1 MKPVLAVLAAMLV
14 GGLVGAGGGGLLGLV
29 VGVLALWAGQRLQQ
43 LATRL
48 DGVERR
54 LAEREAE
61 IARLREREFAA
72 RGEPANDG
80 GAPSRPAADASP
92 VIPDTTSDAVAPSVA
107 APDPRTSAPPAPVA
121 PRAPAAARA
130 TSAWGP
136 ADGSQEI
143 RETAPAPSGWAQ
155 SGAAP
160 ASPSGLAPLEALAGA
175 VRDWFMGGNTL
186 VRVGVVVLFFGVAFL
201 LRYVAERTELPIELR
216 LAGVALGAIGLL
228 GVGWRLRRR
237 RPGYALTIQGGAV
250 GILYLTVFAA
260 LRLYA
265 LLPPA
270 AAFALLV
277 AVTVFAVALAVLQDS
292 LAFALFST
300 LGAFLAPILA
310 STGQGDHVTLFGYYL
325 VLTAGLVGIAWFKA
339 WRPLMLLGFLATFV
353 VATAWGVLRYRAD
366 LFASTEPFLVLFFLA
381 YVAIAVLFA
390 LRQAPD
396 LKGYVDG
403 TLVFGPPVAA
413 FALQSA
419 MLHDARFRLA
429 FSALCAGGLYVGL
442 AALLWRRH
450 RGTLRLLV
458 ESFLALGI
466 AFLTL
471 AIPLAIDGHWTA
483 ATWALEGAA
492 LLWVGCRQDRRLAR
506 ASGVLLQW
514 AAGLIFWRG
523 LDLPAQ
529 AWPLLNSQWL
539 GGVMVAAAALVSARM
554 LARARLRLRDYEL
567 PVAGLMFTW
576 GFGWWLASG
585 LAELDRLL
593 DGAAMPAAT
602 TVFLAATAWL
612 SSELRRRVA
621 MPLAQW
627 PAWLLAPAL
636 ALVAT
641 WSIGASGH
649 PLGDGGWWAWPLAF
663 GIVYLLLRRHAD
675 APLHSAPGE
684 TLPVEDADEDA
695 DEEAAAPLLAAALHT
710 LAAWVLLAL
719 LGTEL
724 AWQVQR
730 AVAGGTDWGAVAGV
744 LVPLVALL
752 ALPAA
757 RARFA
762 WPFARHEFAYFGLA
776 AGGVALFLALWL
788 LGAQLRAG
796 GDAAPLPY
804 LPLLNPI
811 DLASGLVVLALL
823 RHWRVLRRAL
833 PAQVVDWNERA
844 IYGTL
849 AALGFAW
856 LNGALL
862 RAVHHYGAVP
872 YRPDALL
879 GSTLVQVS
887 LSIFWAVLAL
897 GSMLLATRRAYRLGW
912 LVGATLL
919 AVVVAKLFL
928 VDLSRVG
935 SIERIVSFVVVGGLM
950 LVIGWFSP
958 LPPAETK
965 SGPSD
970 AAALPPVPTASPLP
984 PGPVT

>member
-1 MKPVLAVLAAMLV
+1 MKPVLAVFAAMLV
-14 GGLVGAGGGGLLGLV
+14 GGALGAGGGGPLGLV
-29 VGVLALWAGQRLQQ
+29 VGVLALWAGWRLQQ
-43 LATRL
+43 LGARL
-48 DGVERR
+48 DVVERR

-61 IARLREREFAA
+61 LARLRASDVAA
-72 RGEPANDG
+72 RRASAS
-80 GAPSRPAADASP
+80 GASGVAQPEAGASP
-92 VIPDTTSDAVAPSVA
+92 A
-107 APDPRTSAPPAPVA
+107 
-121 PRAPAAARA
+121 APAAALQPSAVSSTA
-130 TSAWGP
+130 TLRPPSPPASGPATTKSAWGP
-136 ADGSQEI
+136 ADGS
-143 RETAPAPSGWAQ
+143 TPVGDPAPAPAGWAPP
-155 SGAAP
+155 GADPSSPP
-160 ASPSGLAPLEALAGA
+160 ALAPLAALLGGI
-175 VRDWFMGGNTL
+175 RDWFMGGNTL

-201 LRYVAERTELPIELR
+201 LRYVAERTELPIEFR
-216 LAGVALGAIGLL
+216 LAGVALGAIVLL
-228 GVGWRLRRR
+228 GLGWRLRRR
-237 RPGYALTIQGGAV
+237 RPGYALTLQGGAV

-265 LLPPA
+265 LLSPA

-277 AVTVFAVALAVLQDS
+277 LVTVFAVALAVLQDS
-292 LAFALFST
+292 LAFALVSA

-310 STGQGDHVTLFGYYL
+310 SSGPGDHVTLFGYYL

-339 WRPLMLLGFLATFV
+339 WRPLMLLGFVATFV

-429 FSALCAGGLYVGL
+429 FSALCVGGLYVGL

-514 AAGLIFWRG
+514 AAGLVFWRG

-539 GGVMVAAAALVSARM
+539 GGAMVAGAALVSARM
-554 LARARLRLRDYEL
+554 LARARPSLRDYEW
-567 PVAGLMFTW
+567 PVAGVMFTW
-576 GFGWWLASG
+576 GLGWWVLSG

-593 DGAAMPAAT
+593 AGTTMPAAAT
-602 TVFLAATAWL
+602 AFLATTAWL
-612 SSELRRRVA
+612 SSELQRRVA

-636 ALVAT
+636 ALMALVT
-641 WSIGASGH
+641 IGASDH
-649 PLGDGGWWAWPLAF
+649 PLAAGGWWAWPLAF
-663 GIVYLLLRRHAD
+663 AILYWLLRRHAD
-675 APLHSAPGE
+675 APLLPSPDGSPAPGDDAGE
-684 TLPVEDADEDA
+684 TASP
-695 DEEAAAPLLAAALHT
+695 LAAALLHT
-710 LAAWVLLAL
+710 FAAWTALAL
-719 LGTEL
+719 LGTEF

-730 AVAGGTDWGAVAGV
+730 VVAGGADWVAVAGA

-752 ALPAA
+752 ALPGA
-757 RARFA
+757 RARA
-762 WPFARHEFAYFGLA
+762 PWPFARHELAYAGFA
-776 AGGVALFLALWL
+776 AGGVALYLGLWL

-796 GDAAPLPY
+796 GDSAPLAY
-804 LPLLNPI
+804 VPLLNPI
-811 DLASGLVVLALL
+811 DLASGLIVLALL
-823 RHWRVLRRAL
+823 RHWLVLRATL
-833 PAQVVDWNERA
+833 PALVAGWNEHA

-872 YRPDALL
+872 YEAGALL

-887 LSIFWAVLAL
+887 LSIFWAALAL
-897 GSMLLATRRAYRLGW
+897 GIMLLATRRAYRLGW
-912 LVGATLL
+912 LVGAALL

-958 LPPAETK
+958 LPPAESRDASADAVPMPPPPHT
-965 SGPSD
+965 P
-970 AAALPPVPTASPLP
+970 AAAPESAT
-984 PGPVT
+984 